1 MAYDIFLGQT
11 KEDWSR
17 EGRNGGR
24 PTPGRDAAAGAL
36 LLGVGIALA
45 LVKGPEGKA
54 SDLGESD
61 EQGGDDGSGDGGPS
75 FPPIRPLSGDYRDF
89 RDDYPDERTTME
101 IPAFEPMSEVVGRR
115 LR

>member
-24 PTPGRDAAAGAL
+24 PAPGRDAAAGAL
-36 LLGVGIALA
+36 LLGVGIAIA
-45 LVKGPEGKA
+45 LVKVPE
-54 SDLGESD
+54 SQDRDLGESD
-61 EQGGDDGSGDGGPS
+61 EGGGPDGL
-75 FPPIRPLSGDYRDF
+75 PPIRPLSGGSRGF
-89 RDDYPDERTTME
+89 RGDYPDERTTME
-101 IPAFEPMSEVVGRR
+101 IPAFEPMSEVVRRR

>member
-17 EGRNGGR
+17 EGRSEGR
-24 PTPGRDAAAGAL
+24 PAPGRDAAAGAL
-36 LLGVGIALA
+36 LLGVGIAIA
-45 LVKGPEGKA
+45 LVKGPEGQA
-54 SDLGESD
+54 RDLGGSD
-61 EQGGDDGSGDGGPS
+61 EGSEPDGPLL
-75 FPPIRPLSGDYRDF
+75 PPIRPLSGGSRGF

>member
-24 PTPGRDAAAGAL
+24 PTPGRDAAAGAF
-36 LLGVGIALA
+36 LLGVGLALA
-45 LVKGPEGKA
+45 IVKGPENKGT
-54 SDLGESD
+54 SDLEDGE
-61 EQGGDDGSGDGGPS
+61 GGPGDGGPLL
-75 FPPIRPLSGDYRDF
+75 PPVRPLSGGPREF

-101 IPAFEPMSEVVGRR
+101 IPAFEPMSEVVRRR

>member
-17 EGRNGGR
+17 DGRNGGR

-36 LLGVGIALA
+36 LLGAGIAIA
-45 LVKGPEGKA
+45 LVKGPEGQA
-54 SDLGESD
+54 SDLGESG
-61 EQGGDDGSGDGGPS
+61 ESGPGDGDLLL
-75 FPPIRPLSGDYRDF
+75 PPTRPLSGGYRGF

-101 IPAFEPMSEVVGRR
+101 IPAFEPMAEVVRRR